1 MALASSV
8 NDGCDNRLAQ
18 VDSDVD
24 EPGAERALL
33 LGFLAIVLHGLLLVL
48 RIPLVDSRS
57 LASSG
62 IARE

>member
-8 NDGCDNRLAQ
+8 NDGYDNRLTQ

-33 LGFLAIVLHGLLLVL
+33 LGFLAIVLHGLLLV
-48 RIPLVDSRS
+48 DCGKS
-57 LASSG
+57 AS
-62 IARE
+62 